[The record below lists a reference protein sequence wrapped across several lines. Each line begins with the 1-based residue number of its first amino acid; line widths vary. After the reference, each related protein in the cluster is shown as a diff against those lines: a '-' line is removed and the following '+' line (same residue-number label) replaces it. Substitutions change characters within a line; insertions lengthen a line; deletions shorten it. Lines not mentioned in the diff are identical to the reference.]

1 MRRLFYKNFTVL
13 SAAIFG
19 CLLAFSLSPAYSED
33 MTDFDYDFID
43 NAFSNPNPTTNK
55 QFEEVMQR
63 FEKEPN
69 GLFYKMKRFFNRNN
83 PEYDKNLKKMYENP
97 NNQPARIKD
106 VPQNKPTVTIGADFY
121 DSSGNVQQAGHYQVD
136 YKENDGKYTISL
148 LQGQTR
154 VAEIKAIPY
163 EDDWETPAVV
173 YSRAVMV
180 QDDLIRIIYANI
192 DLTIQGYVRLK
203 TPMPQGF

>member
-1 MRRLFYKNFTVL
+1 MRGLFFKNFTIL
-13 SAAIFG
+13 SAVILT
-19 CLLAFSLSPAYSED
+19 CLFSFNLPPVYSED

-69 GLFYKMKRFFNRNN
+69 GPMYKLMRFLNRNN
-83 PEYDKNLKKMYENP
+83 PEYDKNLKKQYEDP
-97 NNQPARIKD
+97 NNQPTRIKD
-106 VPQNKPTVTIGADFY
+106 IPASKPTITIGADFY
-121 DSSGNVQQAGHYQVD
+121 DSTGKVLEAGHYQVD
-136 YKENDGKYTISL
+136 YKELNGKYTISL
-148 LQGQTR
+148 LQGTTR
-154 VAEIKAIPY
+154 LAEIKAIPY

-180 QDDLIRIIYANI
+180 QDGLIRIIYANI

-203 TPMPQGF
+203 R